1 MKVTLQAARINKG
14 LKQKEAADLI
24 GVSVDTLAN
33 YEKGITYPDVPII
46 NKIEEVYGIK
56 YSDIFFY
63 HSITKI

>member
-33 YEKGITYPDVPII
+33 YEKGVTYPDVPII

-56 YSDIFFY
+56 YSDIFFLP
-63 HSITKI
+63 